1 MQCGTSLLHDH
12 NSPISLL
19 LGHKYDNQKI
29 LSIEISW
36 LYYFIV
42 IILKVFSGN
51 KNDKKEYS
59 FKKNFTPY
67 WWIMSRCNHRH
78 TLIILKYF
86 WLKNTSCTW
95 VSLHFYHYQNIK
107 LQNIYVLVTVTSV
120 VSLLKKQLWLFP
132 RYFELLNPLKV
143 SIGLRSS
150 LPHCL
155 RHWCHSIFAYL
166 LTRDRF
172 SRLKTG
178 PQNFWSCSHFDHLHK
193 A

>member
-1 MQCGTSLLHDH
+1 MIGSCIIGVILKPLLLWKTQLGEIIFEEVSSFLFNYIWFYKISQHKFYTYFKLRYSCKIDFTMQCGTSLLHDH

-29 LSIEISW
+29 LSIQISW

-95 VSLHFYHYQNIK
+95 VSP
-107 LQNIYVLVTVTSV
+107 
-120 VSLLKKQLWLFP
+120 LF
-132 RYFELLNPLKV
+132 L
-143 SIGLRSS
+143 
-150 LPHCL
+150 
-155 RHWCHSIFAYL
+155 
-166 LTRDRF
+166 
-172 SRLKTG
+172 
-178 PQNFWSCSHFDHLHK
+178 
-193 A
+193 